1 MTLTTREFWTA
12 FHGMI
17 LGAAFLLAF
26 TGSAVSLWVLRA
38 DWTTPVGRIRTTRTL
53 LVGTW
58 TMAVLAWLTVLIGT
72 FVIYPWYRAAPPK
85 GTPVSML
92 VSYPKAL
99 LISKPQTAGW
109 HEFGMEWKEHVGWIA
124 PFFATA
130 VAVAATMSRRQLAS
144 ETRLRQAMLVLLSVS
159 FFCAGVAGCFGALID
174 KMAPVR

>member
-26 TGSAVSLWVLRA
+26 TGSAVSLWNLRSE
-38 DWTTPVGRIRTTRTL
+38 WTTTEGRDGTTRTL
-53 LVGTW
+53 LIGAW
-58 TMAVLAWLTVLIGT
+58 TMAVLAWLTVSLGT

-85 GTPVSML
+85 GTPSAML
-92 VSYPKAL
+92 DSYPKAL
-99 LISKPQTAGW
+99 LISKPQTTGW

-130 VAVAATMSRRQLAS
+130 VAVAATMCRRQLAS

-159 FFCAGVAGCFGALID
+159 FFCAAVAGFFGAFID